1 MTMPPSVSQAL
12 LLLAGLCCLLSG
24 CLADET
30 QETHASSHDQ
40 EQPACHKIAPNL
52 ADFAFS
58 LYSEVAQQSNTTNIL
73 FSPVSIALALAMLS
87 LGAKGDTHTEI
98 LEGLKFNLTETAKA
112 DIHEGFQ
119 HLLHRAN
126 NLDSEL
132 QLLIGNTLMVD
143 ESLKLGEKFLED
155 AKNLYHS
162 EALLINFKDTEGA
175 KMKVN
180 SYVEKKTQGKI
191 VDMVKD
197 LDPEMLLSLLNY
209 VYFQGMW
216 EKTFDPEL
224 TTEEDFHVD
233 ATTTVRVPMM
243 TRLGMFVV
251 FQCKTLDSQVLLMP
265 YHGNTTALFFLPD
278 DGKLQ
283 HLEKTL
289 NKELIAKFLVKENSS
304 TINLHLPKLSISGNY
319 ELKPLLSKLGITHVF
334 SNGADLSGI
343 TEQTPLKLSQGKHKA
358 VLTMDEKGTEAVGV
372 TVLDMVPDSIPPSVT
387 FDRPFLF
394 IIYNHHIK
402 SPLFVGKV
410 VDPTQH

>member
-1 MTMPPSVSQAL
+1 MPPSVSRAL

-30 QETHASSHDQ
+30 QETTPSSHDQ

-73 FSPVSIALALAMLS
+73 FSPVSISLALAMLS

-98 LEGLKFNLTETAKA
+98 LEGLKFNLTETAEA

-119 HLLHRAN
+119 HLLHKAN
-126 NLDSEL
+126 NLDSQL
-132 QLLIGNTLMVD
+132 QLLIGNTLVMD
-143 ESLKLGEKFLED
+143 ESLKLLEKFLED

-175 KMKVN
+175 KTKVN

-197 LDPEMLLSLLNY
+197 LDPETLLSLLNY
-209 VYFQGMW
+209 VYFQGTW

-224 TTEEDFHVD
+224 TTEEDFHIN
-233 ATTTVRVPMM
+233 ATTT
-243 TRLGMFVV
+243 
-251 FQCKTLDSQVLLMP
+251 
-265 YHGNTTALFFLPD
+265 GNVTALFFLPD

-289 NKELIAKFLVKENSS
+289 NKELIAKFLVKEDRSP
-304 TINLHLPKLSISGNY
+304 INLHLPKLSISGNY
-319 ELKPLLSKLGITHVF
+319 ELKPLLSKLGITRVF
-334 SNGADLSGI
+334 SNGADFSGI
-343 TEQTPLKLSQGKHKA
+343 TEQVPLKLSQGKHKA

-372 TVLDMVPDSIPPSVT
+372 TVLDVIPARIPESVL

-394 IIYNHHIK
+394 IIYSHDIK

>member
-1 MTMPPSVSQAL
+1 MPPSASRAL

-30 QETHASSHDQ
+30 QETTPSSHDQ

-73 FSPVSIALALAMLS
+73 FSPVSISLALAMLS

-98 LEGLKFNLTETAKA
+98 LEGLKFNLTETAEA

-119 HLLHRAN
+119 HLLHKAN
-126 NLDSEL
+126 NLDSQL
-132 QLLIGNTLMVD
+132 QLLIGNTLVMD
-143 ESLKLGEKFLED
+143 ESLKLLEKFLEE

-175 KMKVN
+175 KTKVN

-197 LDPEMLLSLLNY
+197 LDPETLLSLLNY
-209 VYFQGMW
+209 VYFQGTW

-243 TRLGMFVV
+243 TRLGTFGV
-251 FQCKTLDSQVLLMP
+251 FHCSTLASQVLLMP
-265 YHGNTTALFFLPD
+265 YQGNVTALFFLPD

-289 NKELIAKFLVKENSS
+289 NKELIAKFLVKEDRRA
-304 TINLHLPKLSISGNY
+304 INLHLPKLSISGNY
-319 ELKPLLSKLGITHVF
+319 ELKPLLSKLGITRVF
-334 SNGADLSGI
+334 SNGADFSGI
-343 TEQTPLKLSQGKHKA
+343 TEQVPLKLSQGKHKA
-358 VLTMDEKGTEAVGV
+358 VLTIDEKGTEAVGV
-372 TVLDMVPDSIPPSVT
+372 TVLDVIPLMMPESVL

-394 IIYNHHIK
+394 IIYSHNIK